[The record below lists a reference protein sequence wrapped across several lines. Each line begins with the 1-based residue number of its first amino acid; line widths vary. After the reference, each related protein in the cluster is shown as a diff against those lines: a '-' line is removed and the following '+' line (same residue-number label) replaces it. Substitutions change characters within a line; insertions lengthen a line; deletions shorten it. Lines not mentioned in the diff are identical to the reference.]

1 MVIQID
7 DAGTGDLVG
16 PAVIGFRRVET
27 GEIVFKEIG
36 LQHFCEPLWSRK
48 SPTAETRRIAQETF
62 AEWKIG
68 KEEQIQLCRGNV
80 FDQTREWLKE
90 TGYTYLDTLIEGPLQ
105 DAVEQWV
112 VNKLRA
118 LGVDD
123 PKLTTQSGKDRF
135 FVLFRWVARNP
146 VEREK
151 YVKTGFKA
159 WENKWR
165 EKAFEP
171 RKSRENKS
179 NPQST
184 TRKQPPKST
193 RNQQQQRPRN
203 PFS

>member
-7 DAGTGDLVG
+7 DAGTGDIVG

-27 GEIVFKEIG
+27 GEITFKEIG
-36 LQHFCEPLWSRK
+36 LQHFCEPLWSQK
-48 SPTAETRRIAQETF
+48 SPVAETRRYVQEMF
-62 AEWKIG
+62 VEWKIG

-90 TGYTYLDTLIEGPLQ
+90 TGYTYSDALIEGPLQ
-105 DAVEQWV
+105 EAVEQWV
-112 VNKLRA
+112 VDKLRA

-146 VEREK
+146 TEREK

-159 WENKWR
+159 WEKKWR

-171 RKSRENKS
+171 RKTRGN
-179 NPQST
+179 NPNSQKNLH
-184 TRKQPPKST
+184 RQPPKSSH
-193 RNQQQQRPRN
+193 NENQQRPRN